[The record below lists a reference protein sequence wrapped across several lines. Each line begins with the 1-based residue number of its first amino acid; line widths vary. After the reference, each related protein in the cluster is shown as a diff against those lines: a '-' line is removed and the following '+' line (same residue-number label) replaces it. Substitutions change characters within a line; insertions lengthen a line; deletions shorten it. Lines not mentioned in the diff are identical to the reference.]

1 MKLKEST
8 TFVNLARAFAGE
20 CQDGARYQFL
30 KDKAEREGLAY
41 VGQICTEHATNEMK
55 HAKVFYDFITDNGT
69 ERVPNIEFTAG
80 YPFKAGTLNEE
91 IKSVAQD
98 ELNQA
103 TTIYPDFAQVAKD
116 EGFHDVAQAFELIAE
131 VERSHYLVLEQIYA
145 KLEKDKLYNS
155 EKAIQWKCTECGHE
169 DTRTAAWTECP
180 LCHSAQGEVKI
191 PLEF

>member
-69 ERVPNIEFTAG
+69 ERAVSYTH
-80 YPFKAGTLNEE
+80 L
-91 IKSVAQD
+91 
-98 ELNQA
+98 
-103 TTIYPDFAQVAKD
+103 
-116 EGFHDVAQAFELIAE
+116 DVYKRQIFFC
-131 VERSHYLVLEQIYA
+131 VWERA
-145 KLEKDKLYNS
+145 
-155 EKAIQWKCTECGHE
+155 
-169 DTRTAAWTECP
+169 
-180 LCHSAQGEVKI
+180 
-191 PLEF
+191 

>member
-1 MKLKEST
+1 MHR
-8 TFVNLARAFAGE
+8 ARDKRNE
-20 CQDGARYQFL
+20 ARQS
-30 KDKAEREGLAY
+30 
-41 VGQICTEHATNEMK
+41 
-55 HAKVFYDFITDNGT
+55 FYDFITDNGT

-145 KLEKDKLYNS
+145 KLEKDKFTTAKKQFNGNARS
-155 EKAIQWKCTECGHE
+155 AATRIRAEPPGRNVRCATARREK
-169 DTRTAAWTECP
+169 
-180 LCHSAQGEVKI
+180 
-191 PLEF
+191 

>member
-103 TTIYPDFAQVAKD
+103 TTISRRWQRMK
-116 EGFHDVAQAFELIAE
+116 AFTTSRRL
-131 VERSHYLVLEQIYA
+131 S
-145 KLEKDKLYNS
+145 S
-155 EKAIQWKCTECGHE
+155 
-169 DTRTAAWTECP
+169 
-180 LCHSAQGEVKI
+180 
-191 PLEF
+191 

>member
-103 TTIYPDFAQVAKD
+103 TTNLSRFRAGGK
-116 EGFHDVAQAFELIAE
+116 G
-131 VERSHYLVLEQIYA
+131 
-145 KLEKDKLYNS
+145 
-155 EKAIQWKCTECGHE
+155 
-169 DTRTAAWTECP
+169 
-180 LCHSAQGEVKI
+180 
-191 PLEF
+191 